1 MFPIQ
6 AHRSLRLILFGSVL
20 AIATGAHAGDLRIK
34 IPKRSKSTPVQ
45 KLNQDGVKAVQK
57 HDYEK
62 AKRLFYKA
70 YLLDPNDPFTLNN
83 LGYIAELEGEIERA
97 QRYYALA
104 AEQPSGAEVA
114 VASDNDLKGKQVDQV
129 AGNAADRQMQVNRIN
144 VYAMGLLLKDRAPE
158 ADVALNK
165 ALALDPKNPF
175 TLNNLGWAKE
185 KEGELEVALR
195 YYSQAH
201 DQNSNEPVI
210 VTVNKDWR
218 GKSISEIA
226 GENAKNVRRSMDR
239 DEGAEAKVARLNLR
253 GVSAINRND
262 RRLAREY
269 FEQAYKMDPKNA
281 FTLNNMGYI
290 AELDGDRETANF
302 FYDKA
307 TAAQRSDSRVAVA
320 TRRDLEGMR
329 MGNVATANGQA
340 VDQAVQASIEERR
353 REGGPVVL
361 KRRGDNSPIIDPDRP
376 PPQPKQTQ
384 PQGQAQQQE
393 RIPVYSQPDANG
405 AIQEVIPPLENQPNA
420 AQPNSGSPGGAL
432 PQGSEPTQPPA
443 NQTQPQ
449 GEPSQTQPAPG
460 QNPPGSTAPTGG
472 VIEPLPDNQ
481 QPGNAGPTTPQSQPQ
496 QQAQPSQ
503 TQSPQGQQTPGANS
517 PVQGVIEPLPDN
529 QQPPNAGQ
537 QPSPQNP
544 K

>member
-20 AIATGAHAGDLRIK
+20 AIATCANAGDLRIK
-34 IPKRSKSTPVQ
+34 IPKRSKPTPVQ

-70 YLLDPNDPFTLNN
+70 YLVDPNDPFTLNN

-104 AEQPSGAEVA
+104 AEQASSAEVA
-114 VASDNDLKGKQVDQV
+114 VASSEYLKGKRVEQV
-129 AGNAADRQMQVNRIN
+129 AGNAADTQMQVNRTN

-165 ALALDPKNPF
+165 ALAVDPKNPF

-185 KEGELEVALR
+185 KEGELELALR

-201 DQNSNEPVI
+201 DLNSNEPVI
-210 VTVNKDWR
+210 VTVNKGWR

-226 GENAKNVRRSMDR
+226 GENAKNVRKMMGNEDSTN
-239 DEGAEAKVARLNLR
+239 AKVARLNLR

-262 RRLAREY
+262 RRLSRQY
-269 FEQAYKMDPKNA
+269 FEQAYKLDPNNA

-307 TAAQRSDSRVAVA
+307 TEAQHSDSRVAVA

-329 MGNVATANGQA
+329 MSNVATANGQA
-340 VDQAVQASIEERR
+340 VDQAVQTSLEERR

-361 KRRGDNSPIIDPDRP
+361 KRRDNTPIVDPDRP
-376 PPQPKQTQ
+376 PPKAQQSE
-384 PQGQAQQQE
+384 PQGQTQHE
-393 RIPVYSQPDANG
+393 RIPVYSQPDAN
-405 AIQEVIPPLENQPNA
+405 APIQEVMPPLENQPSGT
-420 AQPNSGSPGGAL
+420 QPANPSAPGGAL
-432 PQGSEPTQPPA
+432 PQGSEPQ
-443 NQTQPQ
+443 QQ
-449 GEPSQTQPAPG
+449 PSQQPTQAPPSQG
-460 QNPPGSTAPTGG
+460 RVNNGI
-472 VIEPLPDNQ
+472 IEPLPDNQ
-481 QPGNAGPTTPQSQPQ
+481 QPSNADQQSQQQQQNQAQPPRSQPPQSQTV
-496 QQAQPSQ
+496 PSESQ
-503 TQSPQGQQTPGANS
+503 QQTPDANS
-517 PVQGVIEPLPDN
+517 PVQGVIAPLPDN

-537 QPSPQNP
+537 QPPPQNP

>member
-6 AHRSLRLILFGSVL
+6 AHRSLRLVLFGSVL

-34 IPKRSKSTPVQ
+34 IPKRSKPTPVQ

-70 YLLDPNDPFTLNN
+70 YLVDPNDPFTLNN

-104 AEQPSGAEVA
+104 AEQPSAAEVA
-114 VASDNDLKGKQVDQV
+114 VASSDDLKGKQVDQV

-165 ALALDPKNPF
+165 ALAVDAKNPF

-185 KEGELEVALR
+185 KEGELELALR

-201 DQNSNEPVI
+201 DLNSNEPVI
-210 VTVNKDWR
+210 VTVNKGWR
-218 GKSISEIA
+218 GRSISEIA
-226 GENAKNVRRSMDR
+226 GDNAKNVRKMMGQEQS
-239 DEGAEAKVARLNLR
+239 AEAKVARLNLR

-262 RRLAREY
+262 RRLSRQY
-269 FEQAYKMDPKNA
+269 FEQAYKLDPNNA

-340 VDQAVQASIEERR
+340 VDQALQVSIEERR

-361 KRRGDNSPIIDPDRP
+361 KRRDNTPVVDPDRP
-376 PPQPKQTQ
+376 PPKPQQSE
-384 PQGQAQQQE
+384 PQGQAQQE
-393 RIPVYSQPDANG
+393 RIPVYSQPDVNAP
-405 AIQEVIPPLENQPNA
+405 IQEVMPPLENQPDGT
-420 AQPNSGSPGGAL
+420 QPANPSAPGGAL
-432 PQGSEPTQPPA
+432 PQGEPTQ
-443 NQTQPQ
+443 QQPT
-449 GEPSQTQPAPG
+449 QTQPAPG
-460 QNPPGSTAPTGG
+460 QNPPGSNAPIGG
-472 VIEPLPDNQ
+472 I
-481 QPGNAGPTTPQSQPQ
+481 
-496 QQAQPSQ
+496 
-503 TQSPQGQQTPGANS
+503 
-517 PVQGVIEPLPDN
+517 IEPLPDN

-537 QPSPQNP
+537 QSAPQSQPPQQQNQSQPPQTQTVPPESTQQTPDANSPVQGVIAPLPDNQQPPNAGQQPAPQNP

>member
-20 AIATGAHAGDLRIK
+20 AIATGVHAGDLRIK
-34 IPKRSKSTPVQ
+34 LPKRSKPTPVQ

-70 YLLDPNDPFTLNN
+70 YLVDPNDPFTLNN

-104 AEQPSGAEVA
+104 AEQPSLAEVA
-114 VASDNDLKGKQVDQV
+114 VASSNDLKGKQVDQV

-158 ADVALNK
+158 ADVALNQ
-165 ALALDPKNPF
+165 ALAMDGKNPF

-185 KEGELEVALR
+185 KEGELELALR

-210 VTVNKDWR
+210 VTVNRGWR

-239 DEGAEAKVARLNLR
+239 DEGAESKVARLNLR

-262 RRLAREY
+262 RRLARQY
-269 FEQAYKMDPKNA
+269 FEQAYKFDSNNA

-340 VDQAVQASIEERR
+340 VDQALQVSIEERR

-361 KRRGDNSPIIDPDRP
+361 KRRDNTPVVDPDRP
-376 PPQPKQTQ
+376 PPKPQQETQ
-384 PQGQAQQQE
+384 PQGSVQQE
-393 RIPVYSQPDANG
+393 RIPVYSQPDANSP
-405 AIQEVIPPLENQPNA
+405 IQEVMPPLESLPNGTQPNKGA
-420 AQPNSGSPGGAL
+420 PGGAL
-432 PQGSEPTQPPA
+432 PQGYEPQQQPI
-443 NQTQPQ
+443 QTQPQ
-449 GEPSQTQPAPG
+449 SEPPQTQPAPG
-460 QNPPGSTAPTGG
+460 QNAPGANAPTG
-472 VIEPLPDNQ
+472 
-481 QPGNAGPTTPQSQPQ
+481 
-496 QQAQPSQ
+496 
-503 TQSPQGQQTPGANS
+503 
-517 PVQGVIEPLPDN
+517 GVIEPLPDN

-537 QPSPQNP
+537 QASPQTPPQQQNQSQPPQAQQQPPDANSPVQGVIAPLPDNQQLPNAGQQPPQNP